1 MALPRL
7 PRRFSLRALLVAMT
21 VVALVWGYQWRWI
34 RQRRGVRQES
44 HIRCLDNS
52 ITEISL
58 ILRGLDEAP
67 APGLLGWLGERGEV
81 TIIIRVAD
89 DTEWERERR
98 RVSSLF
104 PEADVI
110 RSSVRRE

>member
-1 MALPRL
+1 MA
-7 PRRFSLRALLVAMT
+7 
-21 VVALVWGYQWRWI
+21 VVALVWGCHRDWI

-52 ITEISL
+52 LTEISL
-58 ILRGLDEAP
+58 ILLGLDEAP
-67 APGLLGWLGERGEV
+67 APGLLGLLGERGEV
-81 TIIIRVAD
+81 TIIIRVVD
-89 DTEWERERR
+89 DAEWKREHR

>member
-1 MALPRL
+1 MALPRI
-7 PRRFSLRALLVAMT
+7 PCRFSLRSLLVAMT
-21 VVALVWGYQWRWI
+21 VVALVWGYHWDWI
-34 RQRRGVRQES
+34 RQRSGVRQES

-52 ITEISL
+52 LTEISL

-67 APGLLGWLGERGEV
+67 APGLLGLLGEQGEV
-81 TIIIRVAD
+81 TIIIRVVD
-89 DTEWERERR
+89 DAEWERERR

-104 PEADVI
+104 PEAEVI